1 MEEKSASNISSKRLG
16 KETLIYI
23 PVFLVPAFINILT
36 LSLFTRI
43 FSPELYGEY
52 SLVINTTI
60 IVSSLMGQWIV
71 LSIQRFR
78 PEYRKKEKIS
88 EFNHYLNR
96 LLFQMNSVFIILSVL
111 IYLIIPENF
120 KNYYIPSVVSI
131 VLSIYFMVLG
141 SVYQIDLLS
150 QKFRNLNVIN
160 ALGKLPITF
169 LLLYVISFTPEQ
181 FIWGTIL
188 MQLFLLY
195 PMLRH
200 IEGWKNPLSF
210 SNKDKTQYKGY
221 VRTFFIYG
229 FPLIGWYIGTTIL
242 NLTDRYM
249 IQIFRGSHEVGIYS
263 ANFTIAVQAL
273 ALICNPFFFAIQ
285 PMVLN
290 QADVSREKME
300 HSISKYTRIYILL
313 SIPFG
318 IYFSIF
324 RNEVSAFLLGEQFV
338 VGATII
344 PILIAG
350 FFFWNLGLY
359 GQLCCQVDKRTSHM
373 FYFVVIAAMINI
385 VLNLFFIPRF
395 GFNGAAIS
403 TGVGFIVYSLLLY
416 LSSFKHTK
424 WEIPWLAMV
433 KIILLGLLLALP
445 LEYLRQN
452 WLIDM
457 KPFIVMVIGLFY
469 FPVYIIMMVFFKE
482 ISIRPVVTMIKSKW
496 S

>member
-1 MEEKSASNISSKRLG
+1 MEEKFTSSISSKRLG
-16 KETLIYI
+16 KETFIYI

-36 LSLFTRI
+36 LSLFTRL

-78 PEYRKKEKIS
+78 PEYRKSEKLS
-88 EFNHYLNR
+88 EFNFYLNK
-96 LLFQMNSVFIILSVL
+96 LLFQMNIVFIFLSIFLFV
-111 IYLIIPENF
+111 IIPD
-120 KNYYIPSVVSI
+120 NYKSYYLPSIVSI
-131 VLSIYFMVLG
+131 VLSVYFMVLG

-160 ALGKLPITF
+160 AIGKLPITF
-169 LLLYVISFTPEQ
+169 LLLYVISFKPEQ

-200 IEGWKNPLSF
+200 IEVWKKPPSF
-210 SNKDKTQYKGY
+210 TDKDKHRYKHY

-273 ALICNPFFFAIQ
+273 ALVCNPFFFAIQ

-290 QADVSREKME
+290 KVDVSRKEME
-300 HSISKYTRIYILL
+300 LTISKYTRIYILL

-324 RNEVSAFLLGEQFV
+324 RNEVSSFLLGEQFV
-338 VGATII
+338 VGASII

-373 FYFVVIAAMINI
+373 FYFVVIAAIINI
-385 VLNLFFIPRF
+385 ILNLFFIPRF

-403 TGVGFIVYSLLLY
+403 TGVGFFLYSLLLY

-424 WEIPWLAMV
+424 WKIPWLAMV
-433 KIILLGLLLALP
+433 KILLIGLLLSLP
-445 LEYLRQN
+445 LEYLRQR
-452 WLIDM
+452 WLFDM
-457 KPFIVMVIGLFY
+457 NPIIVMVIGTIY
-469 FPVYIIMMVFFKE
+469 FPIYVTIMFFIKE
-482 ISIRPVVTMIKSKW
+482 LSIRPVVTMFKRKW
-496 S
+496 R